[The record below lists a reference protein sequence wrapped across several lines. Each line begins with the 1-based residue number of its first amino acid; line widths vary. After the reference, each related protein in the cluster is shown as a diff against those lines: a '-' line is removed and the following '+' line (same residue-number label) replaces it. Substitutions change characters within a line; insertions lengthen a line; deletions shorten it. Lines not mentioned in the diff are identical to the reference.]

1 MVPSMLDSHPEED
14 NEGYSKIGGWLI
26 LFAIGLVLYPLQTL
40 LLLVT
45 DLFPAVLS
53 DNWTALTSPA
63 NPGYHSLWAPLVIF
77 ELIGSSVFF
86 MYSIFLIVWFFQR
99 SRWVPGL
106 VYFFL
111 VANIIFVSTD
121 YLTINFFLIRG
132 NSMNVDATINF
143 VRTVVAGAIWIPYFM
158 FSRRVK
164 QTFTR

>member
-1 MVPSMLDSHPEED
+1 MNDSHPEYD
-14 NEGYSKIGGWLI
+14 SGKGYSKIGGWLI
-26 LFAIGLVLYPLQTL
+26 LFAVGLVLYPVQTL
-40 LLLVT
+40 FLLVT
-45 DLFPAVLS
+45 ELFPAVFS

-63 NPGYHSLWAPLVIF
+63 NPGYHSLWTPLVIF
-77 ELIGSSVFF
+77 ELVGSSVFF
-86 MYSIFLIVWFFQR
+86 IYSIFTIVNFFQR
-99 SRWVPGL
+99 RRRVPGL
-106 VYFFL
+106 VFFFL
-111 VANIIFVSTD
+111 AANIIFVSTD

>member
-1 MVPSMLDSHPEED
+1 MNDSHPEYD
-14 NEGYSKIGGWLI
+14 SGKGYSKIGGWLI
-26 LFAIGLVLYPLQTL
+26 LFAVGLVLYPVQTL
-40 LLLVT
+40 FLLVT
-45 DLFPAVLS
+45 ELFPAVFS
-53 DNWTALTSPA
+53 DNWAALTSPA

-77 ELIGSSVFF
+77 ELVGSSVFF
-86 MYSIFLIVWFFQR
+86 IYSIFTIVNFFQR
-99 SRWVPGL
+99 RRRVPGL
-106 VYFFL
+106 VFFFL
-111 VANIIFVSTD
+111 AANIIFVSTD